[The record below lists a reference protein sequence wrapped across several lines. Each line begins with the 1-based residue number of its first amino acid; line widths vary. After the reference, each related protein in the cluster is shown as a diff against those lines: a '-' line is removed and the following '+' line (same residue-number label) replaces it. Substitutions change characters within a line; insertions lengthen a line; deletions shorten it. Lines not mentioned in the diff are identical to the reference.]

1 MHGEGSS
8 RMSADA
14 RPAPRARGAD
24 ENLYI
29 VAYDI
34 GDPRRWRRVFRLMN
48 GYGEWVQLSVF
59 QCRLSR
65 RRRIE
70 LKLALGEIIDYAR
83 DHVVILDLGP
93 AAGIRP
99 RVESLGKPFTV
110 VERGPVI
117 V

>member
-1 MHGEGSS
+1 MRGDGSDGS
-8 RMSADA
+8 R
-14 RPAPRARGAD
+14 APRTSGAD

-29 VAYDI
+29 VTYDI
-34 GDPRRWRRVFRLMN
+34 SDPRRWRRVFRLMN
-48 GYGEWVQLSVF
+48 GYGEWLQLSVF

-65 RRRIE
+65 RQRIE
-70 LKLALGEIIDYAR
+70 LKFALGEIIDHTK
-83 DHVVILDLGP
+83 DHVVILDLGS
-93 AAGIRP
+93 AAGIRL

>member
-1 MHGEGSS
+1 MRGNGAG
-8 RMSADA
+8 RSAL
-14 RPAPRARGAD
+14 PARGGD

-34 GDPRRWRRVFRLMN
+34 GDPRRWRRIFRLMN
-48 GYGEWVQLSVF
+48 GYGEWLQLSVF

-70 LKLALGEIIDYAR
+70 LKLALGEIIDHAQ

>member
-1 MHGEGSS
+1 MQTRTMQRRAAG
-8 RMSADA
+8 RDA
-14 RPAPRARGAD
+14 GD

-34 GDPRRWRRVFRLMN
+34 AAPRRWRRVFRIME

-59 QCRLSR
+59 QCRLNR
-65 RRRIE
+65 MRRID
-70 LKLALGEIIDYAR
+70 LKLALEEVINHAE
-83 DHVVILDLGP
+83 DHVIILDLGP
-93 AAGIRP
+93 AAAQRP
-99 RVESLGKPFTV
+99 RLESLGKPFAM

>member
-1 MHGEGSS
+1 MHSNHSDHGREL
-8 RMSADA
+8 
-14 RPAPRARGAD
+14 RGRGPG

-34 GDPRRWRRVFRLMN
+34 SDPRRWRRVFRLMN
-48 GYGEWVQLSVF
+48 GYGEWLQLSVF
-59 QCRLSR
+59 QCRLSQ

-70 LKLALGEIIDYAR
+70 LKFALGEIIDHSQ

-93 AAGIRP
+93 AASIRP

>member
-1 MHGEGSS
+1 
-8 RMSADA
+8 MSDRDCERQA
-14 RPAPRARGAD
+14 GD

-34 GDPRRWRRVFRLMN
+34 SSPRRWRRVFRIME

-70 LKLALGEIIDYAR
+70 FKLALEETINHAE
-83 DHVVILDLGP
+83 DHVIILDLGP
-93 AAGIRP
+93 AEMLRP
-99 RVESLGKPFTV
+99 RVESLGKSFSV